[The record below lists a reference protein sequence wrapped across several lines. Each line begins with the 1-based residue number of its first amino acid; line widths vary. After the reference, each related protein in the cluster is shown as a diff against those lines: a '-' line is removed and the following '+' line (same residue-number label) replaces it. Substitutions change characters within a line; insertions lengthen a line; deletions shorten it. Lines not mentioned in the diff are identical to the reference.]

1 LIFFN
6 ATLLGS
12 IEENSGFRPKGLNP
26 EFFLFWNVK
35 RSGGGKMRNGG
46 CLMFGVAFVIG
57 LRIGLGIGL
66 GIGVGSAL

>member
-1 LIFFN
+1 LIFN

-12 IEENSGFRPKGLNP
+12 VEKNSGFRPKGLNP
-26 EFFLFWNVK
+26 EFFSFWNVK

-57 LRIGLGIGL
+57 LRMGLGIDL
-66 GIGVGSAL
+66 GGGVGLAL